1 MPATRLLV
9 LADPKMLP
17 ALANGLRDGGKF
29 DVLTLP
35 IADAAGASAAAQR
48 ADAMAVFYG
57 TPDRPLPDALQ
68 ELAPAV
74 RGRGARV
81 VAVLQRELAAQRDDC
96 FRAGA
101 SDLLFMPMP
110 KEQFLSRLADAVAL
124 VYSVE
129 PGAPA
134 SVQVG
139 ARGTLQ
145 QLAQATV
152 TASGVHA
159 ATALPFQAG
168 ETVRLSWS
176 RGPESF
182 EAWGLMV
189 CSAPDAQIR
198 FAGLAPDEE
207 ARLRDWLRGAAAAS
221 RPLAPPRAPA
231 APMAGPR
238 APAAAVA
245 AQRAAPAGGPPPGF
259 ADRPRVKETPPSA
272 RPVAAPA
279 RTPGAPPAVRNG
291 GGRPAAVPVAGTA
304 RAGTPPSGNA
314 PAAAVASPKLAAAA
328 SGPLAG
334 LFEDSAGAAP
344 APAAE
349 AAAAAPAGPSWPQV
363 VPAAASR
370 AAGVRFVHDKT
381 VPADAAPVIAAAAR
395 KIGGVLSLGECNA
408 IEKAGPESHLAD
420 ALGARIALEVARSEG
435 ARLSNSRSPVVVD
448 DAAVKALTQMVDA
461 AAARL
466 QKESDVA
473 IGRGELENLQL
484 LTAVSAALSRDLLSV
499 KEMADRLRGVGA
511 APRLGAGALDPE
523 VVLPGQYVP
532 RPAVKSEP
540 APVRA
545 ELRDFVN
552 LEEKSSESRKRGV
565 LYVVMLALAAGIVN
579 LLFFAYPRVTEVR
592 AGNPSG
598 VARLEIAGKAARV
611 TVDSKFSGQAD
622 AVQQLIAALRERGV
636 ETALLVRENG
646 NAAGQID
653 VKEGKAYGLATPK

>member
-1 MPATRLLV
+1 
-9 LADPKMLP
+9 
-17 ALANGLRDGGKF
+17 
-29 DVLTLP
+29 VLTLP

-221 RPLAPPRAPA
+221 RPPAPPRAPA

-259 ADRPRVKETPPSA
+259 ADRPRVKETPPSTAGAGRRPCRSRA
-272 RPVAAPA
+272 RQGPGRLPRGTRPPLRSPRPSWRRLLPVRSPACSRILPAQLLLRLPRLRPPPPPA
-279 RTPGAPPAVRNG
+279 RR
-291 GGRPAAVPVAGTA
+291 GR
-304 RAGTPPSGNA
+304 RSCR
-314 PAAAVASPKLAAAA
+314 L
-328 SGPLAG
+328 PLAG
-334 LFEDSAGAAP
+334 RRACDSSMTRP
-344 APAAE
+344 C
-349 AAAAAPAGPSWPQV
+349 
-363 VPAAASR
+363 R
-370 AAGVRFVHDKT
+370 
-381 VPADAAPVIAAAAR
+381 
-395 KIGGVLSLGECNA
+395 
-408 IEKAGPESHLAD
+408 
-420 ALGARIALEVARSEG
+420 
-435 ARLSNSRSPVVVD
+435 
-448 DAAVKALTQMVDA
+448 QM
-461 AAARL
+461 
-466 QKESDVA
+466 Q
-473 IGRGELENLQL
+473 
-484 LTAVSAALSRDLLSV
+484 
-499 KEMADRLRGVGA
+499 
-511 APRLGAGALDPE
+511 PR
-523 VVLPGQYVP
+523 
-532 RPAVKSEP
+532 
-540 APVRA
+540 
-545 ELRDFVN
+545 
-552 LEEKSSESRKRGV
+552 
-565 LYVVMLALAAGIVN
+565 
-579 LLFFAYPRVTEVR
+579 
-592 AGNPSG
+592 
-598 VARLEIAGKAARV
+598 
-611 TVDSKFSGQAD
+611 
-622 AVQQLIAALRERGV
+622 
-636 ETALLVRENG
+636 
-646 NAAGQID
+646 
-653 VKEGKAYGLATPK
+653 